1 MAFFTPEF
9 AASIAPKERG
19 AGAYLNP
26 SSIEDGSS
34 VRFAILSESPL
45 TGYEVWFTKADGG
58 QTKRIFPASPTPAQ
72 LQAACAQL
80 GAEVTMRDGKAA
92 IKQAIAFFVY
102 NYETSE
108 VA

>member
-58 QTKRIFPASPTPAQ
+58 QTDRKSTRLNSSHEWISRMPSSA
-72 LQAACAQL
+72 
-80 GAEVTMRDGKAA
+80 
-92 IKQAIAFFVY
+92 
-102 NYETSE
+102 
-108 VA
+108 